1 MPRAYSKDL
10 RARVL
15 GAVDKGMSARE
26 ASRVFAV
33 SPASAIKWVQQWRRS
48 GVTEASGVR
57 GHRPS
62 PLDPQAEWLLALIV
76 EQPDLTLI
84 EIKGLLQERQV
95 NACVNSIWR
104 FFKRNNISFKKDFAR
119 GRAGSRGR
127 RQGPRRVEGQ
137 PKRA

>member
-10 RARVL
+10 RTRVL
-15 GAVDKGMSARE
+15 GAVDQGMSARE

-33 SPASAIKWVQQWRRS
+33 SPASAIKWVQQWRRC
-48 GVTEASGVR
+48 GITEASGIR
-57 GHRPS
+57 GHRLS
-62 PLDPQAEWLLALIV
+62 PLDPQTEWRLALIAK
-76 EQPDLTLI
+76 QPDLTLV

-104 FFKRNNISFKKDFAR
+104 FFKRHNISFKKDFAR
-119 GRAGSRGR
+119 GRAGSRGC
-127 RQGPRRVEGQ
+127 RQGPCRVEGQ

>member
-15 GAVDKGMSARE
+15 GAVDRGMSARE

-33 SPASAIKWVQQWRRS
+33 SPASAIKWVQQWHRS
-48 GVTEASGVR
+48 GITEASAVR
-57 GHRPS
+57 GHRIS
-62 PLDPQAEWLLALIV
+62 LLELHRTWLLALIDT
-76 EQPDLTLI
+76 QPDLTLI

-104 FFKRNNISFKKDFAR
+104 FFKRHNISFKKDFAR
-119 GRAGSRGR
+119 RRAGSRGC
-127 RQGPRRVEGQ
+127 RQGPRRMDG
-137 PKRA
+137 

>member
-1 MPRAYSKDL
+1 M
-10 RARVL
+10 RVL
-15 GAVDKGMSARE
+15 GAVDQGMSARE

-48 GVTEASGVR
+48 GIAEASGIR
-57 GHRPS
+57 GRRPS
-62 PLDPQAEWLLALIV
+62 PLDPQAEWLLALV
-76 EQPDLTLI
+76 AKQPDLTLI
-84 EIKGLLQERQV
+84 EIKGLLEERQV

-127 RQGPRRVEGQ
+127 RQGPRRVERQ